1 MGAMTE
7 AIDRADPASD
17 DPTETTPDDPRD
29 VWISV
34 ALVVGLAIVH
44 LWMALEVSTL
54 PDAVFDSLDGIVG
67 VRAANLVVTV
77 LPAVPLALVVLFW
90 ARSRSLGVL
99 AALVALESAQCWSTY
114 VASCS
119 CGWWSPATVDA
130 ADRMVSVTQWAVI
143 VLLPTLAALAWG
155 IARRRGRAWVP
166 GLLVAG
172 ALAIPLRY
180 VDARRLGRH
189 RRHRGDDLRVCPPHR
204 PHGARRADLLVARVA
219 TGARVRLDPIDPAS
233 AEPPFEQVRRQIAAR
248 VVSGELP
255 AGTRLPTVRALADEV
270 GLAVNTVARVY
281 RELESDG
288 VIVTSGRRGT
298 FVSPTAAASQPDVQA
313 AAAAYVDTVRRAGLG
328 ITEAQRLVQDHWAR

>member
-7 AIDRADPASD
+7 AIDRADPASE

-67 VRAANLVVTV
+67 VRGANLVVTV

-99 AALVALESAQCWSTY
+99 AALVALSGAMLVHVRGVVFVRMVESGA
-114 VASCS
+114 
-119 CGWWSPATVDA
+119 VDA

-143 VLLPTLAALAWG
+143 VLLPTLAATAWG

-172 ALAIPLRY
+172 VLAIPLRY
-180 VDARRLGRH
+180 VDA
-189 RRHRGDDLRVCPPHR
+189 DDLGVT
-204 PHGARRADLLVARVA
+204 VA
-219 TGARVRLDPIDPAS
+219 T
-233 AEPPFEQVRRQIAAR
+233 AAMIYAF
-248 VVSGELP
+248 VLHIV
-255 AGTRLPTVRALADEV
+255 PTVL
-270 GLAVNTVARVY
+270 
-281 RELESDG
+281 
-288 VIVTSGRRGT
+288 
-298 FVSPTAAASQPDVQA
+298 
-313 AAAAYVDTVRRAGLG
+313 AGL
-328 ITEAQRLVQDHWAR
+328 TCWWLEWRQAPA